1 MKRVIMHIDVNN
13 AFLSWT
19 AIELLKKGYKYDIRN
34 SYAVIGGDEK
44 SRRGIVLAKS
54 MPAKKMGVVTGE
66 TLYSARKKCPSLRT
80 YPSNY
85 KWYQEMSNAFV
96 AILRKYSPD
105 IEQVSVDE
113 CYLDYGKVQ
122 NLYGDPYEFAK
133 KIQKE
138 IYHTLGFTVNVGIAN
153 NKLCAKMASDFSK
166 PNKIHTLYQEE
177 VKEKMWPLPVEDL
190 FGIGRKS
197 APKLHELGIHT
208 IGDLAHTSPE
218 KLTKYFKNQSLDMI
232 RSANGENDS
241 EVVSTIEDPK
251 GIGNETTLDHDIR
264 NKGELYPFLL
274 ALSENVAIRLR
285 SQNKYAYVVVVTL
298 KDQYFKRI
306 SHQRKLVNATNLTD
320 EIAKVA
326 CQILDEMWKEDMA
339 VRLIGVRL
347 DHLTTVSHH
356 QVSFF
361 EDLEDREENKKLD
374 QTVDQLK
381 QKYGFKI
388 IKKASLIDY
397 KVGKK
402 YLNH

>member
-1 MKRVIMHIDVNN
+1 MKRIIMHIDVNN

-54 MPAKKMGVVTGE
+54 TPAKKMGVVTGE

-105 IEQVSVDE
+105 IEQVSIDE

-138 IYHTLGFTVNVGIAN
+138 IDDTLGFTVNIGIAN

-218 KLTKYFKNQSLDMI
+218 KLTKYFKNQVYDMI

-264 NKGELYPFLL
+264 NKGELYSFLR

-285 SQNKYAYVVVVTL
+285 SQNKYAHVVVVTL
-298 KDQYFKRI
+298 KDQYFKRT

-339 VRLIGVRL
+339 VRLIGIRL
-347 DHLTTVSHH
+347 DHLTSVSHH
-356 QVSFF
+356 QVSLF

-388 IKKASLIDY
+388 IKKASLIDH